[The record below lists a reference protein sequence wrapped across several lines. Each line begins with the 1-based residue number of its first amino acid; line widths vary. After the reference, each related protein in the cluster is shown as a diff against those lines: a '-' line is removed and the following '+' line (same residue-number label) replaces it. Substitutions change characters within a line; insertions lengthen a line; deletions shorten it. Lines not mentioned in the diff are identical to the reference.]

1 MWIKEDYSFGYL
13 QKNVWSGAVDTMRTI
28 ENEGKEDS
36 LMNLLCEVFGYDD
49 IPTLTQV
56 NDFLWFE
63 RDFIY
68 ENLGIAEEEDEEE

>member
-1 MWIKEDYSFGYL
+1 MWIKEDYGFESL
-13 QKNVWSGAVDTMRTI
+13 QKNVWSGAVNTMRTI

-63 RDFIY
+63 SDFIY
-68 ENLGIAEEEDEEE
+68 ENLGIAEEEEEEE

>member
-1 MWIKEDYSFGYL
+1 MWIKEDYSFEYL

-36 LMNLLCEVFGYDD
+36 LMNLLEDVFCGD

-63 RDFIY
+63 SDFIY
-68 ENLGIAEEEDEEE
+68 ENLGIAEEEEEEE

>member
-1 MWIKEDYSFGYL
+1 MWIKEDYSFEYL
-13 QKNVWSGAVDTMRTI
+13 QKNVWSGAVNTMRTI

-63 RDFIY
+63 SDFIY
-68 ENLGIAEEEDEEE
+68 ENLGIAEEEEEEE